1 MLLHG
6 IILVSAIASQEMPTM
21 NILILASKP
30 DRIDLSLRVGGG
42 TTPALVLAGHVCLGA
57 PAVAELRD
65 PQGTVLHRLE
75 FTGERLAAGLVSALT
90 WLRNRNIRV
99 DAAVHEVGPL
109 VPNDLIL
116 RLSAAMKG
124 TLSSSPANQ
133 ARESVKAV
141 SAWDETCPQ
150 FVHYAIDPGNLDNLV
165 SAVTDACAT
174 PPSYC
179 RQNRKVRCDAC
190 TA

>member
-1 MLLHG
+1 
-6 IILVSAIASQEMPTM
+6 M
-21 NILILASKP
+21 NILVLMPKP
-30 DRIDLSLRVGGG
+30 DRIDLSLRVGNGEG
-42 TTPALVLAGHVCLGA
+42 AALALVLAGHACLGA

-65 PQGTVLHRLE
+65 PQGPVLHRLE
-75 FTGERLAAGLVSALT
+75 ITGERLAAGLVSALT
-90 WLRNRNIRV
+90 WLDARNIRV
-99 DAAVHEVGPL
+99 DAVVHEVGPL

-124 TLSSSPANQ
+124 ILSGAPANQ

-141 SAWDETCPQ
+141 TAWNSACPQ

-165 SAVTDACAT
+165 SALHKDIGS
-174 PPSYC
+174 PPSNC

-190 TA
+190 AA